1 VIMKPRGRWA
11 WWSAAALVLLLVFT
25 SYGQRDF
32 VFSVA
37 NQVWACF

>member
-1 VIMKPRGRWA
+1 MRHKGA
-11 WWSAAALVLLLVFT
+11 WLWSGATLALVLVFL
-25 SYGQRDF
+25 SYLQRDF

>member
-1 VIMKPRGRWA
+1 MKPRSRWA
-11 WWSAAALVLLLVFT
+11 WWSAALLVLLLVFA
-25 SYGQRDF
+25 SYRQRDF